1 MAYVKNTWAKGDI
14 ITAAKLNHMEDGIA
28 AGGSGEFATYHVTVN
43 AMMNSE
49 GEYIESGTIQTDLPG
64 VTDWASF
71 ESVCREL
78 ADGPNQLYFR
88 VNITGE
94 SGVYVAH
101 PTYQF
106 MGLINKPDGT
116 VVSVGVWGDD
126 CFFKMGNNDGLYR
139 HIVLRCSSEQYEVGL
154 ENFPFVS

>member
-14 ITAAKLNHMEDGIA
+14 ITATKLNHMEDGIA
-28 AGGSGEFATYHVTVN
+28 DGGSGEFTTYHVTVN
-43 AMMNSE
+43 AVMASE
-49 GEYIESGTIQTDLPG
+49 GGYIEGGTIQTDLPG

-78 ADGPNQLYFR
+78 AEGPNQLYFR
-88 VNITGE
+88 VNITAE
-94 SGVYVAH
+94 SGVYVEH

-106 MGLINKPDGT
+106 MGLINIPNDT

-126 CFFKMGNNDGLYR
+126 CFFKMGNSDGIYR
-139 HIVLRCSSEQYEVGL
+139 HIVLRYSTESYELGL
-154 ENFPFVS
+154 EEYTFVS